1 MKKKTTVLGS
11 SEVPEESRLDTL
23 VECLSE
29 SRVKYIPS
37 EPTHIL
43 SVHLIETNNA
53 IKAFCK
59 THGVVIS
66 YCGYMATCF
75 KGNKDDLIK
84 LRELLPENKQDCHV
98 SRL

>member
-1 MKKKTTVLGS
+1 MKKKSTILERNGMQI
-11 SEVPEESRLDTL
+11 ESHLDTL

-29 SRVKYIPS
+29 SDSKYIPS

-59 THGVVIS
+59 KHSISVS

-75 KGNKDDLIK
+75 KGHKEDLLK
-84 LRELLPENKQDCHV
+84 LRGLLPENKQDCHV